1 MASIPF
7 PLGCGNCLSLYLS
20 ALFCV
25 VADTFVLIKSNHLI
39 LRKMNSTIS
48 PEELMRQLRDVY
60 GYEVDMEYAR
70 VFIRMTPYADA
81 EGFHCWLMGM
91 T

>member
-1 MASIPF
+1 
-7 PLGCGNCLSLYLS
+7 
-20 ALFCV
+20 
-25 VADTFVLIKSNHLI
+25 
-39 LRKMNSTIS
+39 MNSTIS

>member
-1 MASIPF
+1 
-7 PLGCGNCLSLYLS
+7 
-20 ALFCV
+20 
-25 VADTFVLIKSNHLI
+25 
-39 LRKMNSTIS
+39 
-48 PEELMRQLRDVY
+48 MRQLRDVY